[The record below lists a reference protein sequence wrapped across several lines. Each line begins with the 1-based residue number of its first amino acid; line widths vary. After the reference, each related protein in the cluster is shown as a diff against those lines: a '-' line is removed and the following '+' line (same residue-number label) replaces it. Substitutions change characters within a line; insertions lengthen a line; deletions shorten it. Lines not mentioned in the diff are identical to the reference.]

1 MRGINE
7 RNEDMRK
14 TLGIVSLGM
23 LFFAGAAVAE
33 EHDVETL
40 YNDKCSECHYEDDF
54 SGEAAEAIA
63 AMIGDVKAGK
73 TKHPEDLSG
82 LSEEDIKKLAE
93 YFASQ

>member
-1 MRGINE
+1 MRRTNE
-7 RNEDMRK
+7 RNEDMRR

-33 EHDVETL
+33 EQDVETM
-40 YNDKCSECHYEDDF
+40 YKDKCSECHYEDDF

>member
-1 MRGINE
+1 MLGINK

-14 TLGIVSLGM
+14 TVGIVSLGM

-33 EHDVETL
+33 EHDGETL

-63 AMIGDVKAGK
+63 AMIGDIKAGK
-73 TKHPEDLSG
+73 TKHPEDLAG
-82 LSEEDIKKLAE
+82 LSEEDLKKLAK

>member
-1 MRGINE
+1 M
-7 RNEDMRK
+7 EDIC
-14 TLGIVSLGM
+14 GIVSLGM

-33 EHDVETL
+33 EHDGETL

-73 TKHPEDLSG
+73 TKHPEDLAG
-82 LSEEDIKKLAE
+82 LSEEDLKKLAK